1 MGGAGLAQRP
11 RRLSFLDDLD
21 ESQGVAGGGMGSAT
35 SARFQQEKQEGKEKR
50 VHRPDDAAAAPEK
63 RPRLAEDASTGGRL
77 MRTFCGVAETIG
89 KKRTMEDR
97 SSVIQLADG
106 RVFVGVYDG
115 HAGPCAAE
123 HAAATLHTRLDVAP
137 PAGGSSNAAMWEAAY
152 EQCEREILRRF
163 RDGTTA
169 CTAVLRGEELSLA
182 NVGDSRCVLGGG
194 GRRRRLSER
203 LTTDHKPDVPA
214 ERARVEA
221 HGGRVVHR
229 GAYRVFHESCPLLL
243 AVSRSLGD
251 FALKKHPGL
260 ISATPEVTDRSLKP
274 GWDDFAIFA
283 TDGLWDVVSDADAV
297 GIVYDTIGE
306 ALASGSV
313 TQELC
318 TEAASKCIQ
327 AARKRCTMDNVLVL
341 VLCFQWRPKSGA
353 AA

>member
-152 EQCEREILRRF
+152 EH
-163 RDGTTA
+163 
-169 CTAVLRGEELSLA
+169 
-182 NVGDSRCVLGGG
+182 RCVLGGG

>member
-106 RVFVGVYDG
+106 
-115 HAGPCAAE
+115 A
-123 HAAATLHTRLDVAP
+123 
-137 PAGGSSNAAMWEAAY
+137 SSSA
-152 EQCEREILRRF
+152 
-163 RDGTTA
+163 
-169 CTAVLRGEELSLA
+169 
-182 NVGDSRCVLGGG
+182 
-194 GRRRRLSER
+194 RRR
-203 LTTDHKPDVPA
+203 
-214 ERARVEA
+214 
-221 HGGRVVHR
+221 RVVHR